1 MKLSKPDF
9 QNEAKNAL
17 SLINMGNLVWI
28 FKKENEVFGAVSFSK
43 GIKKQQS
50 ALLFNLSKKKAI
62 YPANTRNSW
71 IPVKSDTFFLT
82 FGVQ

>member
-1 MKLSKPDF
+1 MQLSKPDF

-43 GIKKQQS
+43 GIK
-50 ALLFNLSKKKAI
+50 
-62 YPANTRNSW
+62 
-71 IPVKSDTFFLT
+71 
-82 FGVQ
+82 